1 MIEGI
6 PLKGILGDCEYSLKG
21 DTVCVIVNT
30 PLKGIV
36 GDCGY
41 SLKWGTG

>member
-6 PLKGILGDCEYSLKG
+6 PLKRILGDCEYSLKG
-21 DTVCVIVNT
+21 DTVCAIVKS

-36 GDCGY
+36 DDCGY
-41 SLKWGTG
+41 SLKGDTG